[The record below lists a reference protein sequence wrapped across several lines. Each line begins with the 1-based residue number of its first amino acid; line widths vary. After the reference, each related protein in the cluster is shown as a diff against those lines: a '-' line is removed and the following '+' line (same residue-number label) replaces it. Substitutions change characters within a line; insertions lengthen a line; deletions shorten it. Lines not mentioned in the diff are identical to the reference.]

1 MGQKIAIIG
10 AGVAGL
16 SCATVLHQAGM
27 DVTVFEKS
35 RGVSGRLSTR
45 VVAESETTPAWQCD
59 HGAQYFTACDPC
71 FAAEVE
77 RWVKAGVA
85 QLWQPRLQTFEI
97 KKLEGETF
105 LPKTN
110 DTKRFVGYPRNNTP
124 AKWLA
129 QSLQVQAETTIIG
142 LQKKQQQWLL
152 STKEHGELPQLFD
165 DVLLAIPAPQAAV
178 LLNEA
183 APALADLSASVKMQP
198 CFALMVQMH
207 QPLSVAFD
215 GLFVHH
221 NLLSWIARDSA
232 KPGRA
237 STANI
242 TQETW
247 VLHANSQWSEAHVD
261 DDKSIVSEH
270 MLAAFLTLVN
280 ADAAAVQSHT
290 IHRWLYADCPQYLS
304 CGYQLDAAQ
313 RIGLCGDWLNGG
325 KVQGAWLS
333 GYHLAQQLL
342 RNTAH

>member
-1 MGQKIAIIG
+1 MCQKIAIIG
-10 AGVAGL
+10 AGMAGL
-16 SCATVLHQAGM
+16 SCATVLQQAGM

-45 VVAESETTPAWQCD
+45 VAAETETTPAWQCD
-59 HGAQYFTACDPC
+59 HGAQYFTARDPR

-77 RWVKAGVA
+77 RWVGAGVA
-85 QLWQPRLQTFEI
+85 QLWQPRLQTFDEEI
-97 KKLEGETF
+97 F

-129 QSLQVQAETTIIG
+129 QSLQVQAETTIIS
-142 LQKKQQQWLL
+142 LQKKQRQWQL
-152 STKEHGELPQLFD
+152 SSKEHGVLPQLFD
-165 DVLLAIPAPQAAV
+165 DVLLSIPAPQAAV

-183 APALADLSASVKMQP
+183 APTLAALSASVNMQP

-207 QPLSVAFD
+207 QPLSVSFD

-237 STANI
+237 SRANS
-242 TQETW
+242 TLETW
-247 VLHANSQWSEAHVD
+247 VLHATSQWSEAHVN
-261 DDKSIVSEH
+261 DDKSIVAEH

-290 IHRWLYADCPQYLS
+290 IHRWLYADCPHYLTR
-304 CGYQLDAAQ
+304 GHELDLSQ

-333 GYHLAQQLL
+333 GYGLANELL
-342 RNTAH
+342 QHSAS